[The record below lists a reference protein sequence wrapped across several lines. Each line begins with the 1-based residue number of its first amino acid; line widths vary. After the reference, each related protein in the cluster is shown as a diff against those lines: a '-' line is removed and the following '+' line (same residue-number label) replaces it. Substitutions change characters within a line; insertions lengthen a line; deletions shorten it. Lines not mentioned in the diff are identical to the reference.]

1 MTRLIKPQMAFAFLA
16 LAALSAAP
24 TVMAA
29 PANAMHGTM
38 HGKKMAAK
46 TVYVC
51 KDCKAY
57 YSPSAAQKMHYKD
70 DMGHT
75 LVKAGKAPAGYMDG
89 SKMKM

>member
-1 MTRLIKPQMAFAFLA
+1 MTHAFKPQMTLVLAALA
-16 LAALSAAP
+16 LAGFSAAP
-24 TVMAA
+24 AVLAA
-29 PANAMHGTM
+29 PPSAM

-51 KDCKAY
+51 NTCHAY
-57 YSPSAAQKMHYKD
+57 YTPAMAKKLKYKD

-75 LVKAGKAPAGYMDG
+75 LVKSAKAPAGYINA

>member
-1 MTRLIKPQMAFAFLA
+1 MIHSIKPQMALAFLA
-16 LAALSAAP
+16 LAAFCAAP

-29 PANAMHGTM
+29 PAATMHSAM

-46 TVYVC
+46 TVYIC

-75 LVKAGKAPAGYMDG
+75 LVKASKAPAGYLNG
-89 SKMKM
+89 SDMKM